1 MRGFCDRPQRRQGD
15 HAHGQRDTVVD
26 HRGRASVAQ
35 LMPLLTQKIVE
46 VRQLLTTIISLTPN
60 GDANLTALDALLAEL
75 A

>member
-1 MRGFCDRPQRRQGD
+1 MTALTDARAITPTANATRLSTTAG
-15 HAHGQRDTVVD
+15 
-26 HRGRASVAQ
+26 ASVAQ

-46 VRQLLTTIISLTPN
+46 VRQLLATIISLTPN